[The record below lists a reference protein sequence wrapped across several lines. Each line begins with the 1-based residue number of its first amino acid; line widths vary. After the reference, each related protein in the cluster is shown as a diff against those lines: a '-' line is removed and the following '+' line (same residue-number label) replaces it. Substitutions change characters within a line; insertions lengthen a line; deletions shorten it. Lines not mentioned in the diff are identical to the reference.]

1 MSFFNLLN
9 CLSFPRSSVG
19 MNPAALQRGV
29 TGRWSVHSGIPTLER
44 GNDKNHLFR
53 WAKKRA
59 HPTIILFC
67 FSFNLLAADAITL
80 TPEQIT
86 NLGVEIGTLKP
97 ATSIPVLNA
106 PAKVV
111 IPPEHETIVSAP
123 QASLISHL
131 NVSVGDTVKKGQALA
146 TLNSPELVNLQ
157 HQYLQISNAKQLA
170 FNNYQRDKKLFGEGI
185 IPQKRWQETHSFY
198 QDRES
203 ELNSIQQ
210 MLKIS
215 GMSESAINQLTTT
228 HKLNSQTTLVAP
240 ISGVILERM
249 ATAGERLNALA
260 PLYRLANL
268 EQLWL
273 EIAIPQEQINNVKV
287 GDQVSIVNSA
297 ETATITLLGKS
308 VNLTNQSII
317 ARAVIAHNQDTI
329 RAGQSVNIQLTQ
341 TNSKTAFEVP
351 NAAIAQN
358 EGKTYLFVR
367 NAKGFAV
374 LPVNV
379 TGKQAKT
386 SMISGALTGT
396 EQIAVKGAVA
406 LKANWMGLGGSE

>member
-1 MSFFNLLN
+1 MSFNLFVGWAHFFAHHQYN
-9 CLSFPRSSVG
+9 NQTNKYSS
-19 MNPAALQRGV
+19 NNL
-29 TGRWSVHSGIPTLER
+29 GR
-44 GNDKNHLFR
+44 FR

-59 HPTIILFC
+59 HPTVILFLL
-67 FSFNLLAADAITL
+67 SFNLNATTNGIIL
-80 TPEQIT
+80 TTEQIT

-97 ATSIPVLNA
+97 AANIPLLNA

-123 QASLISHL
+123 QAALISRL
-131 NVSVGDTVKKGQALA
+131 NVTVGDMVKKGQPLA

-157 HQYLQISNAKQLA
+157 HQYLQIALDKNLA
-170 FNNYQRDKKLFGEGI
+170 FQNFQRDKKLFDAGVI
-185 IPQKRWQETHSFY
+185 AQRRWQESHSQY

-203 ELNSIQQ
+203 ELNNIKQ
-210 MLKIS
+210 MLKIA
-215 GMSESAINQLTTT
+215 GMSESAIQRLAQTRQ
-228 HKLNSQTTLVAP
+228 LNSQTTLVAP

-273 EIAIPQEQINNVKV
+273 EIAIPQEQINSVHV
-287 GDQVSIVNSA
+287 GDQVAIVNSPA
-297 ETATITLLGKS
+297 TAKITLLGKS
-308 VNLTNQSII
+308 VNLANQSIV
-317 ARAVIAHNQDTI
+317 ARAVISHNQDTI

-358 EGKTYLFVR
+358 EGKAYLFVR
-367 NAKGFAV
+367 NAKGFV
-374 LPVNV
+374 VIPVTV
-379 TGKQAKT
+379 IGKQAAT
-386 SMISGALTGT
+386 SMISGALKGT

-406 LKANWMGLGGSE
+406 LKANWLGLGGSE